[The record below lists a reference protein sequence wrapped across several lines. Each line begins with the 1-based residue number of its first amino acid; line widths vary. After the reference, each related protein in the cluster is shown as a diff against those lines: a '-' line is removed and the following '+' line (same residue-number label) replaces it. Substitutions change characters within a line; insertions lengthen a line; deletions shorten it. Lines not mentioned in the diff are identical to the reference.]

1 MADFNIADY
10 LKEHP
15 VPYASESAAAEEP
28 DRPVFEKLCR
38 TVRERFDL
46 LLESRENSKA
56 ALEMQKRAIIGYSK
70 EKQYFIRRT
79 EEIIAGLGAASAE
92 FPPWYSSLSEAV
104 YQENWGLA
112 GLSEW
117 FGPEYAQSSSAKI
130 IGENIFF
137 MRDGRMTLMPQTI
150 SRDRFEQLIKAFL
163 LLNPEERMDRE
174 YHETYLLDGT
184 RVTIFTEPMAKK
196 GQACMIFR
204 RYLIPQY
211 SFEEQAR
218 RGTIPNAA
226 IPLFREMVSLGFNMV
241 FAGAVRTAKTTF
253 LSTWQSYEDPSLE
266 GVMVETDPEIPLHRL
281 LPGAPLIQIIADG
294 QKLSGIAKNILR
306 SDADYLIMAEAR
318 DGVALDTAV
327 RLACKGT
334 KRMKLTFHT
343 RRAEAFPTEAAAEIA
358 RSFPGTDMAL
368 TARMVASSFDYIF
381 HFVQLKDKREKR
393 LNGIY
398 QMNCDAAGNVDIS
411 PICRYDYN
419 SGRWFFKGLPGPA
432 QRAWGLESD
441 PESYGRMEAELRRL
455 EKLSE
460 KSGGVF

>member
-1 MADFNIADY
+1 MSNFNLADY
-10 LKEHP
+10 LKEP
-15 VPYASESAAAEEP
+15 VLPVAYSGEAPESDFPE
-28 DRPVFEKLCR
+28 LCR
-38 TVRERFDL
+38 RVRERFDL
-46 LLESRENSKA
+46 MLESRENSRA
-56 ALEMQKRAIIGYSK
+56 ALEMQKRAIIGYEK
-70 EKQYFIRRT
+70 EKLHFIRQT
-79 EEIIAGLGAASAE
+79 EELISEMGAEKTAYPS
-92 FPPWYSSLSEAV
+92 WYSSLPEAV
-104 YQENWGLA
+104 YHENWGLA
-112 GLSEW
+112 GLAEW
-117 FGPEYAQSSSAKI
+117 FSGEYAQSSSAKI

-137 MRDGRMTLMPQTI
+137 MKDGRMTLMPQKI
-150 SRDRFEQLIKAFL
+150 GRERFAQLIKAFL

-184 RVTIFTEPMAKK
+184 RVTVFNEPMAKK

-211 SFEEQAR
+211 SFEEQAK

-226 IPLFREMVSLGFNMV
+226 IPLFKEMVGIGYNVV

-281 LPGAPLIQIIADG
+281 LPGSPLIQVIADG
-294 QKLSGIAKNILR
+294 QRLSGISKNLLR

-343 RRAEAFPTEAAAEIA
+343 RRAEAFPEEAAVEIA
-358 RSFPGTDMAL
+358 RSFPGTDVPLM
-368 TARMVASSFDYIF
+368 ARMIASSFDYIF
-381 HFVQLKDKREKR
+381 HFIQLKDKRQKR

-398 QMNCDAAGNVDIS
+398 QMNCS
-411 PICRYDYN
+411 PEGEALIEAVCRFDPG
-419 SGRWFFKGLPGPA
+419 SGRWFFRNIHGASQKE
-432 QRAWGLESD
+432 WGLESD
-441 PESYGRMEAELRRL
+441 PAAYARMTEELKRL